1 MRILVELP
9 TWLGDA
15 VMVTPALENLIS
27 FHKDSEVILL
37 GSSTSIE
44 IFKNHPHVSQI
55 RVLDKRYL
63 SLFNIARKLGKFDK
77 FFSFRNS
84 KRSFFFQ
91 LFISSRDKFKFKR
104 RDFQNC
110 HQVEK
115 YNNFI
120 NKSLNTKFFAGELT
134 IYSDNSL
141 KEISNEKIKKQPML
155 GINPG
160 ASYGNAKRWY
170 PEEFANVAAD
180 LSNQYDI
187 TIIGGP
193 NEKEIAMDIEKLLVK
208 KNVKNYQNL
217 TGITNI
223 SELVHSISNFD
234 LFITG
239 DSGSMHI
246 AACCKVPTVSIFG
259 PTRSTETS
267 QWKNEKSIILKK
279 NLDCQP
285 CMKRICPLKHHNCM
299 KLIKAK
305 DVLIEVESFNL

>member
-15 VMVTPALENLIS
+15 VMVSPALENLIR
-27 FHKDSEVILL
+27 FHKGSEVILL

-55 RVLDKRYL
+55 QVLDKKYL
-63 SLFNIARKLGKFDK
+63 SLFNLARRLGKFDK

-84 KRSFFFQ
+84 LRSNILK
-91 LFISSRDKFKFKR
+91 LFISSNFKYQYKKNN
-104 RDFQNC
+104 FQNC

-120 NKSLNTKFFAGELT
+120 NKSLNTEFSAGELN
-134 IYSDNSL
+134 IYPDNSL
-141 KEISNEKIKKQPML
+141 KEKSNLNRKKLPML

-160 ASYGNAKRWY
+160 ASYGSSKRWY
-170 PEEFANVAAD
+170 PEEFANVAAK
-180 LSNQYDI
+180 LSSQYDI
-187 TIIGGP
+187 TILGGP
-193 NEKEIAMDIEKLLVK
+193 TEKEIAMDIQNLLEKKGVE
-208 KNVKNYQNL
+208 NYQNL
-217 TGITNI
+217 VGKTNI
-223 SELVHSISNFD
+223 SELIDIISSLD

-239 DSGSMHI
+239 DSGPMHL
-246 AACCKVPTVSIFG
+246 AANYQIPTVSIFG
-259 PTRSTETS
+259 PTKDNETS
-267 QWKNEKSIILKK
+267 QWMNKKSIILKK

-305 DVLIEVESFNL
+305 EVLIEVESFNL

>member
-15 VMVTPALENLIS
+15 VMVTPALENIIS
-27 FHKDSEVILL
+27 FHKDSEVVLI

-55 RVLDKRYL
+55 RVLDKKYL
-63 SLFNIARKLGKFDK
+63 SLFNLARKLGKFDK

-84 KRSFFFQ
+84 LRSNVLK
-91 LFISSRDKFKFKR
+91 LFISSGFKYQYKKSN
-104 RDFQNC
+104 FQNC

-120 NKSLNTKFFAGELT
+120 NKSLNTEFSAGELT
-134 IYSDNSL
+134 IYSDNLL

-170 PEEFANVAAD
+170 PEEFANVAVD

-217 TGITNI
+217 TGMTNI

-259 PTRSTETS
+259 PTRSAETS